1 MGKYEDAKF
10 LVIRKARKE
19 WTCFRCGERISIG
32 QYYYRESLGLIDK
45 GPNITLQAYC
55 KDCGSLRDEVR
66 LG

>member
-19 WTCFRCGERISIG
+19 WTCFRCGKRISIG

-55 KDCGSLRDEVR
+55 KDCGSLPDEVR